1 MPLTLYTIGHSD
13 RPPDEFIVH
22 LKQHGIAVLVDVR
35 SVPFSRRFP
44 HFSKNDLRALL
55 RENNIRYSYAGEKL
69 GGRPQDE
76 SLYHSGD
83 APDEDAPAEAYL
95 KRVDYDAVMQ
105 QAAYREAVAR
115 LLEIVTDEAQ
125 QGFNVAVLC
134 SEGSPRECH
143 RHYLIA
149 KSLIT
154 EDARLRATD
163 QSVQVQHILRDGSL
177 EKPLDA
183 GIEFPNLP
191 EQIRLL

>member
-13 RPPDEFIVH
+13 HAPDEFIAH

-55 RENNIRYSYAGEKL
+55 RENHIRYSYAGDKL

-76 SLYHSGD
+76 ALYHEVPDDD
-83 APDEDAPAEAYL
+83 ARADEYL
-95 KRVDYDAVMQ
+95 KRVDYEAVMQ
-105 QAAYREAVAR
+105 QPAYRESVAR
-115 LLEIVTDEAQ
+115 LLEIVGDEAQ
-125 QGFNVAVLC
+125 QGANVAVLC
-134 SEGSPRECH
+134 SEGNPRECH

-154 EDARLRATD
+154 ESASLRATD
-163 QSVQVQHILRDGSL
+163 QTVQVQHILRDGSL

-183 GIEFPNLP
+183 SIEFKTQPRQQP
-191 EQIRLL
+191 LL

>member
-13 RPPDEFIVH
+13 RAPEEFIEH

-55 RENNIRYSYAGEKL
+55 RENGIRYSYAGDKL

-76 SLYHSGD
+76 SLYHEV
-83 APDEDAPAEAYL
+83 PDEDAPAEAYL
-95 KRVDYDAVMQ
+95 KRVDYEAVMQ
-105 QAAYREAVAR
+105 QPAYRESIAR

-125 QGFNVAVLC
+125 QGGNVAVLC
-134 SEGSPRECH
+134 SEGNPRECH

-154 EDARLRATD
+154 ENASLRATD
-163 QSVQVQHILRDGSL
+163 QVVQVQHILRDGSL

-183 GIEFPNLP
+183 SIEFPNLP
-191 EQIRLL
+191 QQQSLI

>member
-13 RPPDEFIVH
+13 RAPEEFIAH

-55 RENNIRYSYAGEKL
+55 RENNIRYSYAGDKL

-76 SLYHSGD
+76 ALYHEV
-83 APDEDAPAEAYL
+83 PDEDAPAEAYL
-95 KRVDYDAVMQ
+95 KRVDYEAVMQ
-105 QAAYREAVAR
+105 QATYRENIAR
-115 LLEIVTDEAQ
+115 LLEIVNNEAQ
-125 QGFNVAVLC
+125 QGANVAVLC
-134 SEGSPRECH
+134 SEGNPRECH

-149 KSLIT
+149 KLLIT
-154 EDARLRATD
+154 ENATLRATD
-163 QSVQVQHILRDGSL
+163 QTVQVQHILRDGSL

-183 GIEFPNLP
+183 SIEFPNLP
-191 EQIRLL
+191 TQQSLF